1 MRRRALLAAASL
13 PLVSSFLAVSSS
25 HAAAQEATPRAGLL
39 VVATI
44 SVLADLVRQVG
55 GDAVSVVSLVPA
67 GTDVH
72 GFQPSPGG
80 LRRLRDARVAVENG
94 LGLEGWLDRAIRAS
108 GFSGT
113 RVVAAAGVRPRLMQE
128 GGRAVPDPHVWQD
141 PGRAVLMV
149 RAIADGLAAAD
160 PARAAHYRDRATAY
174 TARIEAVDAEI
185 ERRMAAIPPS
195 RRRVITGHDA
205 FGYFGARYG
214 VEFLAVQGVS
224 AQAEPS
230 ARDLARLAAQARREG
245 VRAVFVENMTSPRA
259 AEALAREAGARV
271 GGTVYSDD
279 LSPPDGPAGTYLDM
293 LRHNARLFAE
303 AMAGPD
309 G

>member
-1 MRRRALLAAASL
+1 MRRRALLAAAALL
-13 PLVSSFLAVSSS
+13 PLR
-25 HAAAQEATPRAGLL
+25 AAAQGAGLP
-39 VVATI
+39 VVATF

-55 GDAVSVVSLVPA
+55 GEDVSVVSLVPA
-67 GTDVH
+67 GTDAH
-72 GFQPSPGG
+72 AFQPSPGG
-80 LRRLRDARVAVENG
+80 LRLLRDARVAVENG
-94 LGLEGWLDRAIRAS
+94 LGLDGWLDRLVRAS

-113 RVVAAAGVRPRLMQE
+113 RVVASAGVRPRPVQE

-160 PARAAHYRDRATAY
+160 PARAAGYHARATAY
-174 TARIEAVDAEI
+174 AARIEAVDAEI
-185 ERRMAAIPPS
+185 ERRIGAIP
-195 RRRVITGHDA
+195 REKRRVITGHDA

-214 VEFLAVQGVS
+214 VEFRAVQGVS
-224 AQAEPS
+224 TQGEPS
-230 ARDLARLAAQARREG
+230 ARDLARLAAQVRREG
-245 VRAVFVENMTSPRA
+245 IRAVFVESMTSPRA

-293 LRHNARLFAE
+293 LRHNARLFVD